1 MSRHRIKAR
10 RATSPAIV
18 AVVIVGLVATAFAAV
33 EVATPSDP
41 VPEPVAMEIP
51 QMPAQ
56 ETPEQETVSLPEPE
70 GDANDELVG
79 RVGLPELPSKQETSD
94 AGLCGSLESLGTLPG
109 LEPITV
115 SCESAPANPQ
125 GAELLD
131 QPLFEVTDGAT
142 TDPVVPV
149 PQAPTQEP
157 TPDPSPTPA
166 PESSIEPSPAPSP
179 ESAPRP
185 SEEPSSEV
193 TPSALPTMESLTR
206 VVTASFSAPK
216 LTPAQTG
223 TFRSPNWV
231 KKTLV
236 SQPSVATGSVS
247 AYDPVRK
254 RVVRFGGIS
263 ASATTSAETWTWSGS
278 AWTLRAPATSP
289 PGRYLPAMA
298 WDPSS
303 QTVIM
308 FGGFSTATSSY
319 LNDIWSWNGTTWT
332 NITPATIA
340 TPPPTVGATM
350 VWDPEANGLIL
361 FGGTESNT
369 VFSNATWRWSG
380 GAWTQL
386 NSNGATGAPPARAG
400 HAMSYSESTG
410 QIVMF
415 GGQTGA
421 CGQSCTFRDDT
432 WVFDGGT
439 WIPKSPAHKPSKR
452 YGVSGAYVPSLGASV
467 VFGGVE
473 RIGSTAT
480 IKNDT
485 WAWDGNTW
493 LKADYIAAPRGM
505 AYTVLAPDSRGGLVM
520 QGVPDY
526 DTDNPPETWTYD
538 PGVPV
543 IGIDV
548 TGASVG
554 TGDDQIFYVGDA
566 AEVKITLSNTGV
578 NDITTA
584 SGTKLTSALDGRLVA
599 SGSEMVWDSA
609 VLPGCAPGS
618 PSLICGAVEQ
628 LTAVFSN
635 LTITAGDSQLA
646 EFVAMVAGTSKGC
659 ELVDVPAIVSSI
671 LGGGATAQEQITV
684 CGGGLGMEDYWTFDT
699 TDLGQ
704 ASTANVNV
712 ANGNLVVQSTDVPPV
727 QTHGRLAFALGRT
740 YNSQANPSGAGPLG
754 TGWQFDLAE
763 TGEFAGGFG
772 FAGLQLPNLQT
783 LTQPLSIPYV
793 DRDGTR
799 HIFALR
805 SATATVGGL
814 SLPIDVSGGLLGILN
829 QATLPWPAAPTEE
842 QQEQYGYAGLCVD
855 QAYSPPPGADM
866 YLFRYVGVGQS
877 GCTNAAV
884 SSGIEI
890 GWSLVRPDRVRYDF
904 NLTGQLIRTT
914 DAAGNVMVYEYP
926 GGELLGGLLSGPTK
940 IYSGDCTPSQGADCP
955 VMTIDYD
962 AGGAGSDREVRVV
975 DPAGRTTSYV
985 VTRDPLLPQLV
996 EVWEPGN
1003 PLREGQDGTAP
1014 STSYTYSSPGQ
1025 SCSGASTDA
1034 TVGLL
1039 CTVTD
1044 SAGSTTAFSYIG
1056 APQGRDRIHS
1066 VSDRRSSASD
1076 GQTKGLETVYT
1087 YDDAT
1092 GFTTA
1097 DMASP
1102 AQHGLLNLGCAN
1114 TTACQRIRY
1123 ASIDSAGRVG
1133 EVAKGYANNTFL
1145 SQTGYFWDGGQIGS
1159 CTYGVDRVNNN
1170 LCQVIERAK
1179 VRAAP
1184 FVPGDVQTG
1193 TSNGV
1198 TVTDKAVAYT
1208 YGDLGQVLTENR
1220 LVNPAG
1226 GWTPENSAV
1235 TTYGSHEQY
1244 FDATGVRHF
1253 DYAVTGNGQH
1263 ASTGSAPAYANAV
1276 GADKPIAYY
1285 RLNEPDG
1292 LVLKDSSGNNRNGV
1306 YSEGRTPSR
1315 PGAVPG
1321 DTSVKEVANGPT
1333 AGVSNLTGFASGT
1346 GATSKFSL
1354 EYWVNTTSTDLQY
1367 SVTYGS
1373 STQYLAAGRYTGGA
1387 PFLVLNSDL
1396 VANAGITVI
1405 GTTSVADGQWHHVAM
1420 TYDGSGAAA
1429 GVKIYVDGQLDAA
1442 TTFSDTLNGPFADA
1456 NSPMVVGQNGATPGL
1471 TDELALYTKVLT
1483 PAQIQAHRA
1492 AGKGDLRLNT
1502 STLYAVTDQT
1512 HQLSPRGNGPGVS
1525 WGDHLTTI
1533 RRDMPTSGAV
1543 SPNQVVGSGVCGAQP
1558 LGNTGLICESDTPAS
1573 AGVALGDCK
1582 VNTAGY
1588 PASIASPP
1596 RSAGARSTCV
1606 TYTYDANGQRTTMRS
1621 AKAHETGSQA
1631 VTTYSYYADTGDCS
1645 AEGASCDLTRS
1656 VSAGGWL
1663 KAVTDPNGA
1672 SVVYAYD
1679 AAGNTSRTWDRN
1691 ATAGLD
1697 INDPAWTDAS
1707 APPSTEFTETTY
1719 ATPVTSASL
1728 SVSNTA
1734 SVVVKPDGTV
1744 EGSGTDGS
1752 RIGSGSEGEAGTP
1765 VPMESVDN
1773 AVQVEQ
1779 NANGEFT
1786 TCRLTWVL
1794 DADGRVWV
1802 TGNGTDTPEL
1812 IEGLSN
1818 IISIAGGGCFLMA
1831 LDGNGGLWTW
1841 GDNSEGQRGTGSTGS
1856 GSTTPTKIMDG
1867 VATMSAGGYH
1877 GLAAKVDGTLW
1888 AWGQNSDGQVGDGS
1902 TDRRTSPVQV
1912 AGLKDVRA
1920 VTGGALSSYA
1930 VDAQGRVY
1938 AWGDNTYGA
1947 LGTGS
1952 TADQQTTPQLSEHL
1966 GAGTTPGEVREIVGI
1981 TYGGAALMVDGTVR
1995 AWGLNN
2001 FAQIHGSTSS
2011 KDTPQVIPDLAPQAA
2026 LAGGWATYMSADA
2039 GGKVTVW
2046 GGATGFQLGNGN
2058 NFFSVP
2064 PSETGFDISPYATPW
2079 VYKTSDRD
2087 ALGYQSTTVVT
2098 ELGEQR
2104 VVRPASGTD
2113 LVTSAFDV
2121 TSTFDEASRMTSTLQ
2136 PMERAGV
2143 KAWKYGYDVYGNQ
2156 TQVIDARGYATNTV
2170 FDPLNR
2176 PGYQTWTRGTADQ
2189 TATGY
2194 CATTASGSTWTAQQS
2209 GHRIC
2214 ISTVGYDAA
2223 GQAIYMADANGQVS
2237 RASFDGLGRQI
2248 TAQTPRNDGTYTTLT
2263 TTNLYDRDG
2272 NVTTACSP
2280 RQVVAAEPGST
2291 TSCVPGGA
2299 YSTDVAYDL
2308 AGRAATT
2315 TSYRWNGSAAQPL
2328 PTTTAFDAD
2337 GNQIA
2342 VTDAN
2347 GHTRTATYDLQAR
2360 KLTETVPRS
2369 AGIAY
2374 STSWQY
2380 DPSGNVTAVMAPG
2393 SLNIGNASAG
2403 VLVVDGTTASAST
2416 DGVKHDRAN
2425 PFRVP
2430 DGAEYRSVLLQNGGW
2445 IAPTSG
2451 AGLVFSATDGVTVCA
2466 TCGIDAEGIGQ
2477 TGGAGGADTVLGGA
2491 SGTSAAN
2498 PNDGTKGNGGVG
2510 GPGNLLGQGTGGG
2523 GGGHKVKGTAGSA
2536 GGNAST
2542 TAVGGFASG
2551 RADLTDV
2558 GTDYL
2563 AGSGG
2568 GGGGGG
2574 QGLGNNPAGAG
2585 GRGGGFVRITAS
2597 QVTINGTIDASGTN
2611 GTGADANSA
2620 GGGGGAGGSI
2630 WLAAPRVTLAAPT
2643 VLDVTGGA
2651 GGANPNGNTGGAGSK
2666 GLVRIDGDIVT
2677 NAPADADRSR
2687 ASNITA
2693 YSYDAMHR
2701 QVDTLHGAQTL
2712 QADATEDSSA
2722 NALPDP
2728 NGLFNNRVRNVYD
2741 AAGRLAAVVPADAFT
2756 DANSLIRP
2764 DTDRATRTDYDLDGR
2779 PVASYVPRYDSAVTS
2794 QGVGNEAGL
2803 GVNQQTAQ
2811 CPVGAKPHA
2820 VPGIDGY
2827 GADAGVCV
2835 TTTRYDANG
2844 NPSVV
2849 VPPAND
2855 GSDAR
2860 RIEYTYTDDG
2870 LVYAVSAPD
2879 PDGSGRVVAV
2889 TELHDGVGRVVS
2901 SKDALGNTTTTG
2913 YTPDGLVKET
2923 NEQTYTVGS
2932 TTVTGKTTYSYNAN
2946 GDQVSTT
2953 LPNGNAAGATASHH
2967 TSTSTYT
2974 SDGRLAQLAAPGL
2987 TGTDK
2992 NVTKYTYD
3000 AVGNPLTVTSPQQ
3013 SATTNLALQ
3022 YSYTQDNLMAASAD
3036 PRTSTSFQTSW
3047 YDYTPSG
3054 QKASVQTG
3062 LCSSSVQVNCNNR
3075 TATMSSGGTQK
3086 FTYGPNGLNLD
3097 QVGRNGESITT
3108 GYDQVGRPTSVTD
3121 PTSGVTVTANYYLDG
3136 MLRGTSDGSV
3146 TSTYAYDAAGSITAR
3161 SDLTGSAGI
3170 TAGAT
3175 NRTSYVYNDAGMPAY
3190 MTGPI
3195 ALGTRTYTHDNAG
3208 RLVQTSDSGGSAAHQ
3223 EVQAYNPDNT
3233 LASTT
3238 VQASGSDRSKYAYS
3252 YDPNGSVT
3260 GRVVS
3265 GSAQA
3270 YTESFAYNPAQNL
3283 TSHTLD
3289 STTTTYGWDRNGNRL
3304 SAQVGS
3310 AAASTWTYRAND
3322 ALLSHKISGQSARTV
3337 TQDVVGRTTSDACA
3351 TYTYD
3356 GFDRMAST
3364 TQKTDA
3370 GCATDWTAATT
3381 TTYSYDGLDRQRS
3394 STISGSATTAAND
3407 ATKSFYDGLSDTLI
3421 GQVDAQNG
3429 THSDPNTYYQLDPSG
3444 AQIGFKQTS
3453 LTASWLDD
3461 DGQGSVTTQTTT
3473 AGGAS
3478 CAVKYDPFGSPLSP
3492 ATGANGVCS
3501 TGTQATTTANAVWY
3515 RGYTRDAA
3523 AGSYQLGT
3531 RTYQPGIAGFT
3542 TPDTHRVSTP
3552 ETDLSV
3558 GTDPLTANTYTYVNG
3573 NPVNAYDPTGH
3584 KLDCGTAACNATYNQ
3599 KYGPGGKITVSPNEA
3614 NKEYVRDRREAVAEA
3629 KRARAFMKNWKQEH
3643 QGMSPLEVGDMLF
3656 KNVIYDYTA
3665 CADGVG
3671 VGCVLE
3677 NSLFL
3682 IPLVGKVGKGAGK
3695 GGAAAW
3701 VAVRGGGKTS
3711 LAAMMRKLD
3720 DVIAAAQRRAE
3731 TIRIEN
3737 LRDANR
3743 SPMPGVDANPPPGV
3757 NAADSATPPRND
3769 GAKPARSDTPA
3780 SGTTKSNT
3788 NALENVDE
3796 AFHYTDAKWLDSM
3809 MSNGLRPGTYATP
3822 QGGLSPLQASLELAL
3837 PPNRAL
3843 PNAAVRID
3851 VARLRDAG
3859 YQIPEASRVSG
3870 TVTGTGGRVHTMP
3883 GGGTEMNFPYA
3894 IPPEFLKVVQ

>member
-1 MSRHRIKAR
+1 M
-10 RATSPAIV
+10 
-18 AVVIVGLVATAFAAV
+18 
-33 EVATPSDP
+33 P
-41 VPEPVAMEIP
+41 VPV
-51 QMPAQ
+51 
-56 ETPEQETVSLPEPE
+56 
-70 GDANDELVG
+70 
-79 RVGLPELPSKQETSD
+79 
-94 AGLCGSLESLGTLPG
+94 
-109 LEPITV
+109 
-115 SCESAPANPQ
+115 
-125 GAELLD
+125 
-131 QPLFEVTDGAT
+131 
-142 TDPVVPV
+142 
-149 PQAPTQEP
+149 APTPEP
-157 TPDPSPTPA
+157 TPDP
-166 PESSIEPSPAPSP
+166 EPSA
-179 ESAPRP
+179 EP
-185 SEEPSSEV
+185 SEEPSPEPTDEPSPEP
-193 TPSALPTMESLTR
+193 TPSPSQSPSATPQVGLSLDSLTK
-206 VVTASFSAPK
+206 VVTASFSAPS
-216 LTPAQTG
+216 LMPSDTG
-223 TFRSPNWV
+223 TFLSTNWSQQ
-231 KKTLV
+231 TQL
-236 SQPSVATGSVS
+236 SQPAEAVAGSS
-247 AYDPVRK
+247 AYDPVRGQL
-254 RVVRFGGIS
+254 VRFGGLGTT
-263 ASATTSAETWTWSGS
+263 ASTWVWSGN
-278 AWTLRAPATSP
+278 AWTQKAPAVSP
-289 PGRYLPAMA
+289 SPRALASMA
-298 WDPSS
+298 WDPSTN
-303 QTVIM
+303 TVVM
-308 FGGFSTATSSY
+308 YGGASIADNAY
-319 LNDIWSWNGTTWT
+319 LNDMWSWDGTNWTLITPTGTT
-332 NITPATIA
+332 A
-340 TPPPTVGATM
+340 PPGMSGATM
-350 VWDPEANGLIL
+350 VWDPDSNGLIL
-361 FGGTESNT
+361 FGGTKASGST
-369 VFSNATWRWSG
+369 WVTTNATWKFAG
-380 GAWTQL
+380 GTWTQL
-386 NSNGATGAPPARAG
+386 NADGASGVPDKRYG
-400 HAMSYSESTG
+400 HSMTYSESTG
-410 QIVMF
+410 QIVLF
-415 GGQTGA
+415 GGTTGPCA
-421 CGQSCTFRDDT
+421 IGGSCPGPFGDT

-439 WIPKSPAHKPSKR
+439 WTKKTPTYSPSPRSAMASAYSPA
-452 YGVSGAYVPSLGASV
+452 LGASV
-467 VFGGVE
+467 IFGGVA
-473 RIGSTAT
+473 ILPGSTSLFA
-480 IKNDT
+480 NDT
-485 WAWDGNTW
+485 WAWDGQTW
-493 LKADYIAAPRGM
+493 LEAKDIAAPPGM
-505 AYTVLAPDSRGGLVM
+505 FWPTMAPDSQGRLVVHGSGNTSEM
-520 QGVPDY
+520 PDG
-526 DTDNPPETWTYD
+526 PQTWTYD
-538 PGVPV
+538 PRVPV
-543 IGIDV
+543 LDIEV
-548 TGASVG
+548 TGASGG
-554 TGDDQIFYVGDA
+554 TEDEPIFQVGDA
-566 AEVKITLSNTGV
+566 AQVAVTVVNT
-578 NDITTA
+578 
-584 SGTKLTSALDGRLVA
+584 STSAIGANLGTTVTSPLDERMLAG
-599 SGSEMVWDSA
+599 GSEMVVDST
-609 VLPGCAPGS
+609 VLPTCDPGIGGV
-618 PSLICGAVEQ
+618 LCGAVEL
-628 LTAVFSN
+628 LTAVFAN
-635 LTITAGDSQLA
+635 LDLPAQGERVA

-659 ELVDVPAIVSSI
+659 ELVDIPATVSSI
-671 LGGGATAQEQITV
+671 LGGGAVVQEQVTV

-740 YNSQANPSGAGPLG
+740 YNSQANQSGAGPLG

-805 SATATVGGL
+805 SVAATIGGL

-829 QATLPWPAAPTEE
+829 SATLPWPAAPDEE

-955 VMTIDYD
+955 VMTINYD

-985 VTRDPLLPQLV
+985 VTRDPLLPQLI

-1003 PLREGQDGTAP
+1003 PLREDQDGTEP

-1102 AQHGLLNLGCAN
+1102 AQHGLLNLGCSN
-1114 TTACQRIRY
+1114 SIACQRIRY

-1133 EVAKGYANNTFL
+1133 EVSKGYANNTFL

-1321 DTSVKEVANGPT
+1321 DTSVKEVPNAAT
-1333 AGVSNLTGFASGT
+1333 AGVANLTGFASGT

-1367 SVTYGS
+1367 AVTYGG

-1429 GVKIYVDGQLDAA
+1429 GVKMYVDGQLDAA
-1442 TTFSDTLNGPFADA
+1442 TTFSDTLNGPFAA
-1456 NSPMVVGQNGATPGL
+1456 PNSPMVVGQNGANPGL

-1512 HQLSPRGNGPGVS
+1512 HQLSPRGNAPGVS

-1533 RRDMPTSGAV
+1533 RRDIQTTGAV
-1543 SPNQVVGSGVCGAQP
+1543 SPNQVVGGSACAGGP
-1558 LGNTGLICESDTPAS
+1558 TGNTGLICESDTPAS

-1631 VTTYSYYADTGDCS
+1631 VTTYSYYADTGDC
-1645 AEGASCDLTRS
+1645 AAGGANCDLTRS

-1679 AAGNTSRTWDRN
+1679 AAGNTARTWDRN

-1697 INDPAWTDAS
+1697 ISSAAWTDAS
-1707 APPSTEFTETTY
+1707 APPSTEFTEATY

-1912 AGLKDVRA
+1912 TGLKDVRA

-1952 TADQQTTPQLSEHL
+1952 TANEQLTPQLSEHL

-2011 KDTPQVIPDLAPQAA
+2011 KDTPQAIPDLAPQAA
-2026 LAGGWATYMSADA
+2026 LTGGWATYMSADA

-2176 PGYQTWTRGTADQ
+2176 PGYQSSTRGTADQ
-2189 TATGY
+2189 TAAGY
-2194 CATTASGSTWTAQQS
+2194 CAGTASGSTWTAQQS
-2209 GHRIC
+2209 GHRVC
-2214 ISTVGYDAA
+2214 ISAVTYDAA
-2223 GQAIYMADANGQVS
+2223 GQAITNQDANGQVR
-2237 RASFDGLGRQI
+2237 RASFDGLGRQV

-2299 YSTDVAYDL
+2299 YSTDIAYDL

-2315 TSYRWNGSAAQPL
+2315 TSYRWNGAAAQPL

-2430 DGAEYRSVLLQNGGW
+2430 DGAEYRSVVLQNGGW

-2451 AGLVFSATDGVTVCA
+2451 AGLVFSATDGVTVCT

-2536 GGNAST
+2536 GGSAST

-2585 GRGGGFVRITAS
+2585 GKGGGFVRITAS

-2611 GTGADANSA
+2611 GAGADANSA

-2651 GGANPNGNTGGAGSK
+2651 GGTNPNGNTGGAGSK

-2712 QADATEDSSA
+2712 QADAAEDSSA

-2741 AAGRLAAVVPADAFT
+2741 AQGKVAAVVPADAFT
-2756 DANSLIRP
+2756 DANSLVRP

-2803 GVNQQTAQ
+2803 GVNQQAAQ

-2827 GADAGVCV
+2827 GSDAGVCV

-2870 LVYAVSAPD
+2870 LVYATSAPD

-2913 YTPDGLVKET
+2913 YTSDGLVKET
-2923 NEQTYTVGS
+2923 NEQAYTVGS
-2932 TTVTGKTTYSYNAN
+2932 TTITGKTTYTYNAN
-2946 GDQVSTT
+2946 GDQVTTT

-2967 TSTSTYT
+2967 TATSTYT

-3000 AVGNPLTVTSPQQ
+3000 GVGNPVTVTSPQQ
-3013 SATTNLALQ
+3013 TATTNLALQ
-3022 YSYTQDNLMAASAD
+3022 YTYTHDNLMASSTD
-3036 PRTSTSFQTSW
+3036 PRSASSFQTSW

-3062 LCSSSVQVNCNNR
+3062 QCSSGVQMNCNNR
-3075 TATMSSGGTQK
+3075 AVTMNSGGTQK

-3097 QVGRNGESITT
+3097 QIGRNGESITT

-3136 MLRGTSDGSV
+3136 MLRGTGDGSV
-3146 TSTYAYDAAGSITAR
+3146 TSTYAYDGSGALTAR

-3175 NRTSYVYNDAGMPAY
+3175 NRTSYVYNDAGLPAY

-3233 LASTT
+3233 LAATT
-3238 VQASGSDRSKYAYS
+3238 IKAAGSDRSKYAYS
-3252 YDPNGSVT
+3252 YDANGSVT

-3265 GSAQA
+3265 GSAQS
-3270 YTESFAYNPAQNL
+3270 YSESFAYNPAQNL

-3289 STTTTYGWDRNGNRL
+3289 GATTTYGWDRNGNRV
-3304 SAQVGS
+3304 SAKAGS
-3310 AAASTWTYRAND
+3310 APASTWTYRANNS
-3322 ALLSHKISGQSARTV
+3322 LSTQKLSGQSTTSSV
-3337 TQDVVGRTTSDACA
+3337 VQDVVGRTTSDGCA

-3364 TQKTDA
+3364 TQKTDPI
-3370 GCATDWTAATT
+3370 CPTDWTAGTK

-3394 STISGSATTAAND
+3394 STITGSATTAAND
-3407 ATKSFYDGLSDTLI
+3407 VTKSFYDGLSDRLI

-3429 THSDPNTYYQLDPSG
+3429 THSDPNTYYQLDAAG
-3444 AQIGFKQTS
+3444 AQVGFKQTS

-3542 TPDTHRVSTP
+3542 TPDTHRVSDP

-3558 GTDPLTANTYTYVNG
+3558 GTDPLTSNTYTYVNG

-3584 KLDCGTAACNATYNQ
+3584 RQECGDGCNDWYAPN
-3599 KYGPGGKITVSPNEA
+3599 GGGKVKINPSKVG
-3614 NKEYVRDRREAVAEA
+3614 YVLFTKMGVDFNRVDP
-3629 KRARAFMKNWKQEH
+3629 
-3643 QGMSPLEVGDMLF
+3643 MSLPPGVGYVEPKIEKGGWQDYEECLGIPGACTKGTYASVGIGALGGLF
-3656 KNVIYDYTA
+3656 CISSA
-3665 CADGVG
+3665 G
-3671 VGCVLE
+3671 VGCAIGVGLTSGAGSVAGNVVDGNSVSWGDALWAAALAVATVGIARVGGGGAVTTAAAPDGPPPSVTSTGSNSTRPAAPSTTLDTRTVQPGTASPGATSNSAKNPGVSSAGASDSGGE
-3677 NSLFL
+3677 HVPDPAPVFNADGSPNRRGSPWYVSYRDGDGNLQTVGNQGGQHAEMRIQEMFPGAAMSRPFGWRSRGGNGPEWVVGTVCQSCQALPRSLF
-3682 IPLVGKVGKGAGK
+3682 
-3695 GGAAAW
+3695 
-3701 VAVRGGGKTS
+3701 
-3711 LAAMMRKLD
+3711 
-3720 DVIAAAQRRAE
+3720 
-3731 TIRIEN
+3731 
-3737 LRDANR
+3737 
-3743 SPMPGVDANPPPGV
+3743 PPG
-3757 NAADSATPPRND
+3757 TR
-3769 GAKPARSDTPA
+3769 GA
-3780 SGTTKSNT
+3780 
-3788 NALENVDE
+3788 
-3796 AFHYTDAKWLDSM
+3796 
-3809 MSNGLRPGTYATP
+3809 
-3822 QGGLSPLQASLELAL
+3822 
-3837 PPNRAL
+3837 
-3843 PNAAVRID
+3843 
-3851 VARLRDAG
+3851 
-3859 YQIPEASRVSG
+3859 
-3870 TVTGTGGRVHTMP
+3870 P
-3883 GGGTEMNFPYA
+3883 GGPWGDGG
-3894 IPPEFLKVVQ
+3894 